1 MSSTLNSSDK
11 LGEPLRYHDPTHS
24 TSLLLHL
31 YIPPPPRP
39 HIRDLSH
46 RRAPFSTPLHS
57 NPPRDTQQ
65 WPTPSLF
72 PSSTSSW
79 LAPSP
84 VSPRSWSCTLWMSS
98 RLACKPHWYST
109 VTRVRARAFS
119 RWTASKR
126 HGQPTDAMRKQSN
139 PEPCPRTGRR
149 PLQRHVGLHQE
160 DREERGVWIFRDM
173 PSIGTHETQN

>member
-1 MSSTLNSSDK
+1 MSHCDTTTRHIL
-11 LGEPLRYHDPTHS
+11 LHS
-24 TSLLLHL
+24 TSTDTFLLLHAHTFATSL
-31 YIPPPPRP
+31 TVET
-39 HIRDLSH
+39 S
-46 RRAPFSTPLHS
+46 FNTSPLK
-57 NPPRDTQQ
+57 PPRDTQQ

-98 RLACKPHWYST
+98 RLACKPHHYST
-109 VTRVRARAFS
+109 VTRVCARAFS

-126 HGQPTDAMRKQSN
+126 HGQPTDAMRTQSN